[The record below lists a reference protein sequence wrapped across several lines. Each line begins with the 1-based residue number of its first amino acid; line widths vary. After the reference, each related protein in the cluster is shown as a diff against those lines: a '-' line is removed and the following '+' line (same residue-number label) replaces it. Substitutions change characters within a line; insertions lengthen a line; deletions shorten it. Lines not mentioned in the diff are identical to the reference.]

1 MFRSSIINGVENAD
15 DSTEVAII
23 SASTASKA
31 LETVQTFLIQQENA
45 NEYLRYANIFIGEK
59 KANTMRQSS
68 IDQYLNKL

>member
-1 MFRSSIINGVENAD
+1 MQYDLDVRPFNQAMFRSSIINGVENAD

-45 NEYLRYANIFIGEK
+45 NKYLRYAIF
-59 KANTMRQSS
+59 
-68 IDQYLNKL
+68 